1 MIWNKVLFNQKSL
14 IFSLASLLL
23 TTSLLHAD
31 DNPFDG
37 KFPIKEGVVTYAVR
51 GNHTGSKILY
61 FSDYGKKQLIVEKKL
76 GGFLQKPAASEKIIL
91 IKSDEKYVVD
101 MREDRATKSTTLRKK
116 LYDRFQSLTK
126 KEKENILENIQ
137 HAKPRSYRN
146 IDGVCTPAAKEILGY
161 PVTREEIDGMTQ
173 YSLANG
179 TLVLETS
186 VHLLGYDVDTFATSI
201 QARKVDPKIFELPK
215 GVKIVPQN
223 EKNLERKAK
232 KILHAWLTR
241 KLTCQDRP
249 QTTSENTRR
258 IMFEEI
264 KNLSEKF

>member
-1 MIWNKVLFNQKSL
+1 MIWNKVLFNQKSA
-14 IFSLASLLL
+14 IFSLVGLLL
-23 TTSLLHAD
+23 TTTLLHAD

-61 FSDYGKKQLIVEKKL
+61 FSDYGREQLIIEKKS
-76 GGFLQKPAASEKIIL
+76 GGFLQKHTASEKITL
-91 IKSDEKYVVD
+91 IKSDVKYVVD
-101 MREDRATKSTTLRKK
+101 MRKNRAAKSSTLRKK
-116 LYDRFQSLTK
+116 LYTLFQSLTK

-137 HAKPRSYRN
+137 HAKPRSYPN
-146 IDGVCTPAAKEILGY
+146 IDGICTPAAKEILGY
-161 PVTREEIDGMTQ
+161 PVTREEIDGITQ

-201 QARKVDPKIFELPK
+201 QTRKVDPKFFELPK
-215 GVKIVPQN
+215 DVTIVPQN
-223 EKNLERKAK
+223 EENLERKAK
-232 KILHAWLTR
+232 KILHAWSTR
-241 KLTCQDRP
+241 KLTCRDKL